1 MADLYLKGWIQ
12 ADIAEEI
19 GMSQQTVSNDIK
31 ALQQDWLNSALV
43 DFNEAKSQE
52 LAKIDRLEREYWQAW
67 ERSCEDAETVTE
79 KARASRGAEKPDSV
93 EKTKQAKGQA
103 GDPRF
108 LNGIQWCIERRCKI
122 LGIDAPKRIEAMLSK
137 RKPEEFTDDEL
148 AAIAGVSA
156 GSVANDAARRS
167 PGTSEA

>member
-1 MADLYLKGWIQ
+1 MTGPGRRRKSSELARDRRKIADLYLKGRIQ
-12 ADIAEEI
+12 ADIAQEI
-19 GMSQQTVSNDIK
+19 GVSQQTISNDLK
-31 ALQQDWLNSALV
+31 ALHREWLDSALV
-43 DFNEAKSQE
+43 DFNEAKAQE

-108 LNGIQWCIERRCKI
+108 LAGIQWCIERRCKI
-122 LGIDAPKRIEAMLSK
+122 LGIDAPNKIGFENDLVVQLIGVDPDAG
-137 RKPEEFTDDEL
+137 DE
-148 AAIAGVSA
+148 S
-156 GSVANDAARRS
+156 
-167 PGTSEA
+167 